1 MKSRIASAIVVGAFM
16 FYGAPAFAA
25 DTMSNGSMA
34 GPQSQDSSISSDHMA
49 SDNMASKPS
58 TGHMAK
64 AKHHKKMASS
74 SVKRGDSMHSNSMG
88 SDSTPAGSMGSST
101 DNAMS
106 SGH

>member
-1 MKSRIASAIVVGAFM
+1 MKSRIAGAIVVGAFM

-25 DTMSNGSMA
+25 DTMSSGSMA
-34 GPQSQDSSISSDHMA
+34 GPQSQDSSMASDHMA
-49 SDNMASKPS
+49 SDNMASKVS

-74 SVKRGDSMHSNSMG
+74 SMKQGDSMHTNSMG
-88 SDSTPAGSMGSST
+88 SDLSPAGSMGSST
-101 DNAMS
+101 NNAMS